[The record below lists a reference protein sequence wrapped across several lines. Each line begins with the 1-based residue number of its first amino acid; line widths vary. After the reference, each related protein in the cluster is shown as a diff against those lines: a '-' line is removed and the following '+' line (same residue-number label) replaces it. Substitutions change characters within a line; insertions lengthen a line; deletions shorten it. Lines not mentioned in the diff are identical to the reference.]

1 MTYLIDKL
9 YTGLF
14 LGIIAPFILLLAY
27 YFYGFAEQL
36 TFFKYIKFLL
46 ASQIFTQI
54 ASICVIINLLLFFI
68 FIWTYNNYA
77 ARGVLM
83 ATIIY
88 AMLIAFATFV
98 L

>member
-27 YFYGFAEQL
+27 YFYGFSTQL

-88 AMLIAFATFV
+88 ALVIAFATFV